1 MNETTERLLVDWLA
15 EGPDRGPVHGLER
28 ALAATRRTSQRPGW
42 TIPER
47 WIPMQLTMRPA
58 LSPRPYIVFLAAA
71 LLLVVAAGALFVIG
85 SRRQPAP
92 PFGLAGNGPMVV
104 GVGTELWQVAA
115 DGSQPRRLNLGMG
128 EEVAPLFSPDGTKL
142 AFVSHPANRT
152 PYALFV
158 ANADGTQATNIS
170 GGMRI
175 VTWAL
180 GGLTWAPDGSSLVFG
195 SSDSGIDRLYR
206 VNVDGSDL
214 RPLFDKDALRAG
226 PIWSPD
232 GAWLAYQRRPLE
244 GLDNQQLAISRP
256 DGTGERILATSQGSP
271 AAFLGSGWTPDSQHI
286 AYFRGN
292 AAVGGHLVATVDLNG
307 RETLL
312 SSIHEDAV
320 NPVVSPDGKRV
331 VFGLTRGAAIVD
343 AADGGNRVDLP
354 PTLAECGAMWSPDA
368 RLVLG
373 VGTDCHSMYLIP
385 VDDPASATRLDLPP
399 EEIGAATWRRLAP

>member
-1 MNETTERLLVDWLA
+1 MRAQVDTHPPTTPTPRSIRPPACE
-15 EGPDRGPVHGLER
+15 P
-28 ALAATRRTSQRPGW
+28 LAA
-42 TIPER
+42 
-47 WIPMQLTMRPA
+47 
-58 LSPRPYIVFLAAA
+58 V
-71 LLLVVAAGALFVIG
+71 
-85 SRRQPAP
+85 
-92 PFGLAGNGPMVV
+92 
-104 GVGTELWQVAA
+104 
-115 DGSQPRRLNLGMG
+115 
-128 EEVAPLFSPDGTKL
+128 
-142 AFVSHPANRT
+142 
-152 PYALFV
+152 
-158 ANADGTQATNIS
+158 
-170 GGMRI
+170 
-175 VTWAL
+175 
-180 GGLTWAPDGSSLVFG
+180 
-195 SSDSGIDRLYR
+195 
-206 VNVDGSDL
+206 
-214 RPLFDKDALRAG
+214 
-226 PIWSPD
+226 
-232 GAWLAYQRRPLE
+232 
-244 GLDNQQLAISRP
+244 
-256 DGTGERILATSQGSP
+256 
-271 AAFLGSGWTPDSQHI
+271 LGSGWTADSQHI